1 MALEETLR
9 SVLETHPRG
18 KNLQFSIL
26 EISSGMGFAACGEQG
41 PGISLVS
48 AALPLEMEEF

>member
-9 SVLETHPRG
+9 SALGE
-18 KNLQFSIL
+18 KNLQFLIP
-26 EISSGMGFAACGEQG
+26 EISAGMGFAACGEQG

-48 AALPLEMEEF
+48 AALPLEMEGF